1 MCTRYSAPDP
11 DDAPT
16 PTPTPTAAVPRLTE
30 GTELVGE
37 FEGSGYRTP
46 PQLIHRFDGQVVQL
60 PPLLYQAVK
69 ALQRQG
75 DAAEKQ
81 AVGQA
86 AIRAV
91 DHTNALVD
99 GRQLLSRTAEDLE
112 RSTGRR
118 FTADHVAFLLDQKL
132 APLGITTYSDGA
144 PPALPKANP
153 FLGLRFR
160 LVVLPERATWFVSG
174 LFAWLYRPVVL
185 VLAVTAFLAG
195 EVWVFATRSPGPAMA
210 QVMADPTSVL
220 LVALLTLASSAFH
233 ELGHAAACRYGNVRP
248 GHMGCGIY
256 VVWPAFY
263 TDVTNSY
270 RLGRSGRI
278 RTDLGG
284 VYFNGLFVA
293 GLAALYAHT
302 GSPVLLVSVLAT
314 NLEIV
319 QQLLP
324 TLRFDGYYIV
334 ADLVGIPDLFK
345 YIGPILKRAV
355 LRQPPDQRL
364 DALKRW
370 PQLVITVWVLTVL
383 PVLALQLGIV
393 VVRMPELA
401 ATAWSTVA
409 SLAAGAAA
417 GGTPVLGVVSAAVQ
431 ILFLLLP
438 LAGAVLIVWQMLRLA
453 LRLLLRRRP
462 GRGGAGEVPG
472 EPGARLPVPRVLGG
486 LAVSTVLAL
495 GGTGPARSPR
505 PTAPLRGRSHAPAEG
520 PGEETRVVPAS

>member
-1 MCTRYSAPDP
+1 M
-11 DDAPT
+11 
-16 PTPTPTAAVPRLTE
+16 TE

-46 PQLIHRFDGQVVQL
+46 PQLVHRFDGQVVQL
-60 PPLLYQAVK
+60 PPLLYEAVK
-69 ALQRQG
+69 ALKTRQDAGG
-75 DAAEKQ
+75 D
-81 AVGQA
+81 
-86 AIRAV
+86 
-91 DHTNALVD
+91 TPD
-99 GRQLLSRTAEDLE
+99 GLRPLSRTAEDLS

-132 APLGITTYSDGA
+132 APLGITTYSDGS
-144 PPALPKANP
+144 PPDVPRADP

-160 LVVLPERATWFVSG
+160 AVVLPERATWVLSG
-174 LFAWLYRPVVL
+174 LFAWLFRPVVL
-185 VLAVTAFLAG
+185 VVALTALAISEIWT
-195 EVWVFATRSPGPAMA
+195 FATRSPGLALA
-210 QVMADPTSVL
+210 QVMTDPTSVL

-233 ELGHAAACRYGNVRP
+233 EVGHAAACRYGGVRP
-248 GHMGCGIY
+248 GHMGCGVY

-270 RLGRSGRI
+270 RLGRGGRI

-284 VYFNGLFVA
+284 VYFNGLFVIA
-293 GLAALYAHT
+293 LVVLYART

-314 NLEIV
+314 NLEMM

-324 TLRFDGYYIV
+324 TLRFDGYYII

-355 LRQPPDQRL
+355 LRRPPDRRL

-370 PQLVITVWVLTVL
+370 PQLVITAWVLTVL
-383 PVLALQLGIV
+383 PVLAIQLGVV

-401 ATAWSTVA
+401 TTAWYTVV
-409 SLAAGAAA
+409 SLVAGAAA
-417 GGTPVLGVVSAAVQ
+417 GGTPVLAVASAAVQ

-438 LAGAVLIVWQMLRLA
+438 LAGAVLVLWQLLSLA
-453 LRLLLRRRP
+453 GRLLLRRRRR
-462 GRGGAGEVPG
+462 GRGDRDDRDGRDDRDDQDDQDDREAATSL
-472 EPGARLPVPRVLGG
+472 EPGSRMPVPLVLGG

-495 GGTGPARSPR
+495 GGVAPARGPR
-505 PTAPLRGRSHAPAEG
+505 PTASLRGRSHLKGDECGGQETNVRMGVGPA
-520 PGEETRVVPAS
+520 